1 MESHPPMSEDT
12 EQPAV
17 EQTAPAAP
25 TFVAGKLRC
34 ETVPLEWPLE
44 YEGRTYSTVT
54 VSRPTIAELDE
65 WRDRI
70 AGMKDAGQDVSKERL
85 PMFDVPT
92 AVLEALDPDDEDRV
106 SEVAGRFLP
115 RRFRDDTSTEP
126 APSNGSST
134 PST

>member
-1 MESHPPMSEDT
+1 MSDT
-12 EQPAV
+12 EISVV

-25 TFVAGKLRC
+25 KFAAGKLRS
-34 ETVPLEWPLE
+34 ETVPLEWPIE
-44 YEGRTYSTVT
+44 YDGKTYATVT

-85 PMFDVPT
+85 PMFDAPT
-92 AVLEALDPDDEDRV
+92 PVLEALDPDDEDRV

-126 APSNGSST
+126 APSNGSSM
-134 PST
+134 PSS